1 MRTLK
6 LYLKLTQSANNNS
19 HNPLALPDCFF
30 TPCQFVRLTLF
41 FSLTGS
47 IESINSM
54 ATVVI
59 MEVEATTAEDMV
71 DTVMVDVS
79 HYRLPSMKIMLLY
92 CFSSPEYFVHR
103 RSRLLR
109 RILLDYGM

>member
-1 MRTLK
+1 MSIL
-6 LYLKLTQSANNNS
+6 SSNI
-19 HNPLALPDCFF
+19 D
-30 TPCQFVRLTLF
+30 F
-41 FSLTGS
+41 FSYWFF
-47 IESINSM
+47 ESINSM

-59 MEVEATTAEDMV
+59 MEVEGTTAEDMV

-79 HYRLPSMKIMLLY
+79 HHRLPSMKIMLMY

-109 RILLDYGM
+109 RILLDYGMRSNVK